1 MALAILCLTVHLDSS
16 ANVDYQ
22 SRTQL
27 ASDGRRWLLD
37 GDPGPRAAVFLL
49 RLLLQEFRCLKS
61 TLGPRLEPKKTLM
74 PFLPAS
80 WIFVLKNSKE
90 VHLPGK
96 RRTADDKS
104 VSSPKRFL
112 HSCETFSV
120 AISLHS
126 RKGVREK
133 GPWRAMTLAQ
143 RSDKRA
149 IHFTDLI

>member
-61 TLGPRLEPKKTLM
+61 TLGPRLEPFFWALI

-80 WIFVLKNSKE
+80 WIFVLKNSKVSGICQANDE
-90 VHLPGK
+90 LQMTKV
-96 RRTADDKS
+96 S
-104 VSSPKRFL
+104 VLQSVFSTVVKPSQLRSPSTPERV
-112 HSCETFSV
+112 CV
-120 AISLHS
+120 
-126 RKGVREK
+126 EK
-133 GPWRAMTLAQ
+133 GHGGR
-143 RSDKRA
+143 
-149 IHFTDLI
+149 